1 MELCV
6 QHAVRS
12 VFRVAVGLCQE
23 GFLQTSVGAHVKGF
37 SSMKGHCCC
46 DSGGII
52 CDCTVNAV
60 IVHEF
65 KRRLDVFIEVK
76 SAKGDIYHCSICCRK
91 PLGCKQLEA
100 GMFWGSVVLCSSCSC
115 ASFSHLNKYHVCSC
129 ASIQPSS
136 HLVVAEWLKCPH
148 LWLRWWLF
156 KRSVNVEN
164 QRGLNTSGK
173 GNAVCTVYL
182 IANINSI
189 PMFPV
194 SVFS

>member
-1 MELCV
+1 
-6 QHAVRS
+6 
-12 VFRVAVGLCQE
+12 
-23 GFLQTSVGAHVKGF
+23 
-37 SSMKGHCCC
+37 
-46 DSGGII
+46 
-52 CDCTVNAV
+52 
-60 IVHEF
+60 
-65 KRRLDVFIEVK
+65 
-76 SAKGDIYHCSICCRK
+76 
-91 PLGCKQLEA
+91 
-100 GMFWGSVVLCSSCSC
+100 MFWGSVVLCSSCSC

-129 ASIQPSS
+129 ASMQPSS

-182 IANINSI
+182 IANINGI